1 MLAEFAVK
9 LPLPPVL
16 VWPALLIVS
25 LAILVKASDVFTDA
39 AETIGRIAGLPHFVV
54 GATIVAI
61 GTSLPE
67 LVSSVLAVLHGTP
80 EIVAGN
86 VVGSNIAN
94 LLVILGLAAV
104 IDGHVRIRHRIA
116 LVDLPFLLG
125 STFLLALVLWDGSV
139 GRVEAVILLSA
150 LAVYMH
156 YVLTQTRSDGDG
168 DGEAGATRTGR
179 GGVVR
184 PVLMLLGSALF
195 ILAGADGTVTSAIGI
210 GRTLDIGAEIIAA
223 SAVAFGTSLPEVSVT
238 VAAARRGNAEM
249 AVGNVLGSNI
259 FNALAV
265 TGISAA
271 TGMLVVPASL
281 IGFAVPI
288 MLVAT
293 LLVYFIVMQQE
304 MTKWEGAL
312 LLLFYV
318 FFIAELFHWI

>member
-1 MLAEFAVK
+1 MLAELVSQ
-9 LPLPPVL
+9 LPLPPTIL
-16 VWPALLIVS
+16 WPALLLVS
-25 LAILVKASDVFTDA
+25 LAILVRASDHFTDA
-39 AETIGRIAGLPHFVV
+39 AEAIGIIAGLPHFVV

-67 LVSSVLAVLHGTP
+67 LVSSVLAVLHGSP

-125 STFLLALVLWDGSV
+125 STFLLALVLWDGTV
-139 GRVEAVILLSA
+139 GRVEALILVSA

-156 YVLTQTRSDGDG
+156 YVLTQTGSDKG
-168 DGEAGATRTGR
+168 AGAPSSPADRSGLTRPALVIAASAFFIFLGAEGTISAVVELGR
-179 GGVVR
+179 
-184 PVLMLLGSALF
+184 MF
-195 ILAGADGTVTSAIGI
+195 
-210 GRTLDIGAEIIAA
+210 DIGAEIIAA

-271 TGMLVVPASL
+271 VGVLVVPASL